1 MSDRET
7 KKSNGLDKTTRL
19 FFYLCI
25 AFCLSFIAWASW
37 APLDIVSDAVGE
49 VIPSSRV
56 KRVQHLEGG
65 IVRAILVRE
74 GDSVDAGQ
82 PLIELE
88 ATASDSTVEELKVRI
103 SSLKLRT
110 ARLEAESLWFATD
123 AEDNIIQPHSVPFV
137 VPTELEEIS
146 KSMLEQAKSL
156 YEARRERVVNDIS
169 AQLEQIKQRQQDIQ
183 EITARI
189 RNQKQNLEY
198 VQEQIAISEEL
209 LKDKLTT
216 RYKHLGFLKEE
227 STLIS
232 KIEEDNAALKRKRSL
247 LTSARQ
253 ELEQIANSFQE
264 EVQGE
269 LRQTR
274 RELLELSQRLRKME
288 DNLERTI
295 VRSPSNGII
304 KTIYI
309 TGEQEVVQAGMTI
322 LDIVPADDK
331 LVIEVHLPLGDI
343 GYVHV
348 GQNATVRLT
357 TGDARMFGSLN
368 AKVKRISPDAITNA
382 ENETYYRV
390 LVETEQDSFEKGGR
404 SYQLYPGMRL
414 LVGIKTGERTV
425 MEYLLHPYW
434 ESLSHGLQER

>member
-309 TGEQEVVQAGMTI
+309 TG
-322 LDIVPADDK
+322 
-331 LVIEVHLPLGDI
+331 
-343 GYVHV
+343 
-348 GQNATVRLT
+348 
-357 TGDARMFGSLN
+357 
-368 AKVKRISPDAITNA
+368 
-382 ENETYYRV
+382 
-390 LVETEQDSFEKGGR
+390 
-404 SYQLYPGMRL
+404 
-414 LVGIKTGERTV
+414 
-425 MEYLLHPYW
+425 
-434 ESLSHGLQER
+434 